1 MESPV
6 AGRYQDPAPAAWN
19 GDHLVVLWER
29 GTINERSLTLARF
42 SSDGAVQGQP
52 LALPTMTAAH
62 HLYVVAHD
70 GTVGFIW
77 SEEIGGAYE
86 VYFQQAKWVP

>member
-6 AGRYQDPAPAAWN
+6 VGRYQDPAPAAWN
-19 GDHLVVLWER
+19 GDHLVVLWDRSTFNER
-29 GTINERSLTLARF
+29 GLTLARF

-52 LALPTMTAAH
+52 LALPTMEAGR